1 MDKTTQEAT
10 NNIKRRK
17 LDDIPEGKTIQ
28 CTNES
33 TGKVYRWEFGELHNY
48 PNGKIANSWNPNW
61 RGDLSYADCTDLQIG
76 SPMTF
81 GSILEGYGVRCTD
94 ANDGKVYRWT
104 NNELHHYPNDG
115 KVATSWNP
123 NWRGDIVDLDTCG
136 SYTVGTPMSF
146 NTAAPTATP
155 TVMMPLT
162 TIAEA
167 KMIGGSIAHVDFSDA
182 ASPSNTPFVLKNGAQ
197 ILPTAPGGFSALRID
212 RDGPYALIPGVNISP
227 SVMPDCTL
235 TIGLYLESI
244 ANTQG
249 WVFGSEQSGY
259 DRTILMHD
267 RRFGGGVASAVGK
280 TWQPWFKPQSPALK
294 EWMYVTAVFRQW
306 GESVVYVNGV
316 RSDRSVIATNNDGRG
331 DLAIGRPVPHGN
343 HWVNSWIKEVH
354 VFESALDDE
363 AVERLTS
370 TFFRSIS

>member
-1 MDKTTQEAT
+1 MDKTTQEEAT
-10 NNIKRRK
+10 NFIKRRK
-17 LDDIPEGKTIQ
+17 LDDIPEGTSIQ

-33 TGKVYRWEFGELHNY
+33 TGKIYRWAFG
-48 PNGKIANSWNPNW
+48 
-61 RGDLSYADCTDLQIG
+61 
-76 SPMTF
+76 
-81 GSILEGYGVRCTD
+81 
-94 ANDGKVYRWT
+94 
-104 NNELHHYPNDG
+104 ELHHYPNG
-115 KVATSWNP
+115 MIANSWNP

-182 ASPSNTPFVLKNGAQ
+182 ASPSNTPFVLRNGAQ

-280 TWQPWFKPQSPALK
+280 AWQPWFKPQSPALK
-294 EWMYVTAVFRQW
+294 EWMYITAVFRQR

-316 RSDRSVIATNNDGRG
+316 RSDRSVIGTNNNGRG
-331 DLAIGRPVPHGN
+331 DLAIGRPVPHAN
-343 HWVNSWIKEVH
+343 HWTDSWIKEVH